1 MKKYLLLF
9 ALLACGCIRS
19 EQQSRANDAAEH
31 YVRSMLGNPKDF
43 ESVSFS
49 TLQKRRYT
57 TSLDTSLNYA
67 GIDTA
72 NHRKAEK
79 YVDSENGQRP
89 DLAVNNT
96 KDIYNIE
103 HDKLTYY
110 VLTYSFR
117 VDSNGFKKY
126 MKYRF
131 ELDTSCRILNA
142 KDITNSG
149 SRTE

>member
-1 MKKYLLLF
+1 
-9 ALLACGCIRS
+9 
-19 EQQSRANDAAEH
+19 
-31 YVRSMLGNPKDF
+31 MLGNPKDF